1 MDPLSTPLALNL
13 ALMRSTAKP
22 CVIRAKLL
30 RSKERSW
37 DRHIAIFCGCGLS
50 CELIL
55 AKYAFFSDGLPPHFS
70 VSFHGPRDPVVE
82 MLIVCRLAPAKAS
95 ADAFDASPML
105 AGSAFDVV
113 ESCHLLTKGNLALTP
128 RCTIRGGYL
137 RSRQA
142 FMHLEFQLSWL
153 ISIANCA
160 K

>member
-1 MDPLSTPLALNL
+1 MASVVDICAENGVQL
-13 ALMRSTAKP
+13 
-22 CVIRAKLL
+22 LL
-30 RSKERSW
+30 RSDSAGRQICW
-37 DRHIAIFCGCGLS
+37 
-50 CELIL
+50 
-55 AKYAFFSDGLPPHFS
+55 
-70 VSFHGPRDPVVE
+70 
-82 MLIVCRLAPAKAS
+82 LAPAKAS
-95 ADAFDASPML
+95 ADIAAFDASPML

-153 ISIANCA
+153 ISILIVLN